1 MIKTFF
7 KRIIEFVIGPEQ
19 PEAARI
25 KLTKP
30 AIEPV
35 VIKRVVRVS
44 KEESG
49 TAEAMLSD
57 NDAAKKDNRDG

>member
-1 MIKTFF
+1 MIKSFF

-19 PEAARI
+19 PEVV
-25 KLTKP
+25 LKP
-30 AIEPV
+30 PIQPV
-35 VIKRVVRVS
+35 IIKRVVRVS

>member
-1 MIKTFF
+1 MIKSFF

-19 PEAARI
+19 PEVA
-25 KLTKP
+25 LKP
-30 AIEPV
+30 PIQPV
-35 VIKRVVRVS
+35 IIKRVVRVS

-49 TAEAMLSD
+49 LAEAMLSD